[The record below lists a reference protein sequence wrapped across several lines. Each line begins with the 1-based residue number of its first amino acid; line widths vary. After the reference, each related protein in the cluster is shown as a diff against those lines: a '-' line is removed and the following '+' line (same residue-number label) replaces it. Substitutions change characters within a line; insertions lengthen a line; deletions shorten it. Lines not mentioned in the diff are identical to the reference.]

1 MAFDYDEISNNEVL
15 DVEPENEE
23 VVGHIVEEE
32 EVTVPEKPKKK
43 EGLVT
48 RAIAL
53 FLGTDGVKAAIKNA
67 TDKAWE
73 EVIKPK
79 LYEVTADALHSMV
92 DNVVYR
98 DGGVRRYS
106 SGGNYGSGKKA
117 YDKMYR
123 ESDDEEV
130 VVRSKETNAKVKPIG
145 FPTREKAL
153 YVLKELDEQIYEYGF
168 AKVSDLYEL
177 CGIDVQFVNYSYGWR
192 DISNATVLRSSESG
206 EWILRMPTPI
216 KV

>member
-1 MAFDYDEISNNEVL
+1 MTDYDEISNNEVL

-67 TDKAWE
+67 SDKAWE

-106 SGGNYGSGKKA
+106 SGSSGNYGSGKKA

-123 ESDDEEV
+123 ESDDDV
-130 VVRSKETNAKVKPIG
+130 VVHSKETKTAVKPIG

-153 YVLKELDEQIYEYGF
+153 YVLKELDEQIYEYGI